1 MATIGG
7 DIESI
12 TASNS
17 KLGVTY
23 TFYPKAAES
32 NTLVMDG
39 VTIEDDDNAISGGG
53 NELIFSARRRVGK
66 LSAVCADDI
75 ANRRD
80 SENVR
85 KLANSGV
92 PSTFTVSYFN
102 GSVYRIVGM
111 PVGDAET
118 DTLAGTFQLD
128 VIGKVEKM

>member
-32 NTLVMDG
+32 NSLILDG
-39 VTIEDDDNAISGGG
+39 ITIEDDDNAISGGG
-53 NELIFSARRRVGK
+53 NELIFQATRRVGK
-66 LSAVCADDI
+66 LSVVCADDT

-85 KLANSGV
+85 KLANTGV
-92 PSTFTVSYFN
+92 TSTFTVSYFN
-102 GSVYRIVGM
+102 GSVFRIVGM

-118 DTLAGTFQLD
+118 DTSAGTFQLD
-128 VIGKVEKM
+128 VIGKIEKM